1 MRDNYNMDH
10 YYYGYG
16 PDGLPVPALSDN
28 LKQLWVI

>member
-10 YYYGYG
+10 YYGYG